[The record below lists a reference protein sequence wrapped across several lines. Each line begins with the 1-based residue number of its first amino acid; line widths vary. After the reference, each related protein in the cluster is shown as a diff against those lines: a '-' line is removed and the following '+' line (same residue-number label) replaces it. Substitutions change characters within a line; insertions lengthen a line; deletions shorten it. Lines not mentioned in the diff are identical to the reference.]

1 MNMSQRFTKAK
12 TGAAMLL
19 SLFLSGVA
27 LADGLYNED
36 RFRSFVAD
44 PRAIRVGDNLTVIVT
59 EIASVTTTART
70 TTDKDASL
78 SLALK
83 GNSASNSASAA
94 LGEDF
99 NGGGRIERSGKL
111 VAQVTVVV
119 QEVMSNGDL
128 IVKGE
133 QEIEVNDEKQK
144 LELVGRVR
152 REDIRSDNTVQSNR
166 LSEAKIA
173 YTGQGLLAEKQKP
186 GILTRF
192 LSWLRIL

>member
-1 MNMSQRFTKAK
+1 MNMIKKIS
-12 TGAAMLL
+12 AAALL
-19 SLFLSGVA
+19 
-27 LADGLYNED
+27 LAACTSAMATGLYDEN
-36 RFRSFVAD
+36 RYRSFIAD
-44 PRAIRVGDNLTVIVT
+44 PKAVRVGDNLTVIVT

-70 TTDKDASL
+70 TSDKEGNVSATL
-78 SLALK
+78 R
-83 GNSASNSASAA
+83 GNSANNQGSIGI
-94 LGEDF
+94 GEDF

-119 QEVMSNGDL
+119 QEIKPNGDL
-128 IVKGE
+128 WVKGE

-144 LELVGRVR
+144 LVLEGRVR
-152 REDIRSDNTVQSNR
+152 REDIRSDNTVPSNR

-173 YTGQGLLAEKQKP
+173 YTGEGLLAEKQKP

>member
-1 MNMSQRFTKAK
+1 MNLSRELNV
-12 TGAAMLL
+12 AALL
-19 SLFLSGVA
+19 MVLCSSV

-36 RFRSFVAD
+36 RFRSFVSD
-44 PRAIRVGDNLTVIVT
+44 PKAIRVGDNLTVIVT

-70 TTDKDASL
+70 TADKEGSVSVGL
-78 SLALK
+78 R
-83 GNSASNSASAA
+83 GNTVSNTASANLA
-94 LGEDF
+94 DDF

-119 QEVMSNGDL
+119 QEIKPNGDL
-128 IVKGE
+128 VVKGE

-144 LELVGRVR
+144 LVLVGSVR
-152 REDIRSDNTVQSNR
+152 REDIRSDNTVPSNR

-173 YTGQGLLAEKQKP
+173 YTGEGLLAEKQKP